1 MLRFLSDENFDQ
13 DITRG
18 LLARIPHLNL
28 ITALDAGLGGY
39 EDPALLLWAAAN
51 ERILLSHDKKTIPHY
66 VKQLVAGGLSLP
78 GVILVIK
85 SVSLGQLIDDL
96 ELTIACGRPEDFRDD
111 VFYLPFRS

>member
-1 MLRFLSDENFDQ
+1 MLRFLTDENFDQ

-18 LLARIPHLNL
+18 LLARVPNLDL
-28 ITALDAGLGGY
+28 ITALKAGLGGY
-39 EDPALLLWAAAN
+39 EDPDLLRWTAAH

-66 VKQLVAGGLSLP
+66 VRELVAGGLILP

-85 SVSLGQLIDDL
+85 SVSLGRLIDDL
-96 ELTIACGRPEDFRDD
+96 EVTIACGRPEDFRDD